1 MMCSFHDKCSL
12 TITPRS
18 FIDDAFSI
26 LHPLKVKNR
35 LIGGVFELGVLNN
48 MYLVL
53 SEFKKSLLAISQ
65 LLMLRSLLL
74 PFLNKHFVFLS
85 DSRIVVSSAK
95 DRQEL

>member
-18 FIDDAFSI
+18 FIDGTFSI
-26 LHPLKVKNR
+26 LHPLNVKKR

-48 MYLVL
+48 IYLVL
-53 SEFKKSLLAISQ
+53 SEFRKSLLAISQ
-65 LLMLRSLLL
+65 LSMLRSSLL
-74 PFLNKHFVFLS
+74 PFLNKHLVFLS